1 MGSGNMRKPCH
12 DIRKIQ
18 GVRLRCT
25 FPSGLQRQ
33 LYTQNEKGRG
43 EPLPSNGYQKMKLN
57 V

>member
-1 MGSGNMRKPCH
+1 MRKPCH

-18 GVRLRCT
+18 GVRLHCT
-25 FPSGLQRQ
+25 CLSGLQRQ

-43 EPLPSNGYQKMKLN
+43 EPLPSNGYQKMMLT